1 MRATQTRA
9 TQTRATRS
17 CVTSAAL
24 APVRAMSAA
33 LAIGLAGCAS
43 LMPQPRPAGDAD
55 IAFPLFTA
63 SGSLMEGWRML
74 RVWGTSHWKLVPDGG
89 TDVAVAPLVE
99 GSSSALV
106 RWIDIDAEICPEVEW
121 SWRVDELPEGADLA
135 HRATDDVAA
144 SIFFAFGDPGPLAN
158 PAPVPTLRYVWAT
171 AANPE
176 GSVID
181 SPYFSGTLRSLVVR
195 SGPAQLGTWVTERR
209 NLRADFE
216 TAFGKPPPEPV
227 RVMALFTDNDHLK
240 TPVRSFYRSAQ
251 AWCTEEPGGL

>member
-1 MRATQTRA
+1 MRAMPQTRA
-9 TQTRATRS
+9 ARPRNV
-17 CVTSAAL
+17 CAAL
-24 APVRAMSAA
+24 ALALGLSACA
-33 LAIGLAGCAS
+33 TLA
-43 LMPQPRPAGDAD
+43 PQPQPAGDAD

-74 RVWGTSHWKLVPDGG
+74 RVWGTSQWKLVPDG
-89 TDVAVAPLVE
+89 TDVAIAPQVE

-106 RWIDIDAEICPEVEW
+106 RWIDIDADICPEVEW

-135 HRATDDVAA
+135 QRATDDVAA

-171 AANPE
+171 EANAE

-195 SGPAQLGTWVTERR
+195 SGTAELGTWVTERR

-216 TAFGKPPPEPV
+216 SAFGKPPPEPV

-240 TPVRSFYRSAQ
+240 TPVRSLYRSAQ
-251 AWCTEEPGGL
+251 AWCTEDPGGL